1 MPKKFN
7 ALFDAIDT
15 FLRTPATVTDG
26 RCHVRDAVDM
36 KRIMIT
42 VMIAL
47 VPALVFGWWNVG
59 FQHFRVLYNCDDCAT
74 LWQCLWYGFLKWL
87 PLVIVTYV
95 SGLGVEVLFAQ
106 IRKEEVAEGFFV
118 TGFLIPMIMPPDVPL
133 WIVAVATIFAVLFG
147 KEVFGGTGYNFLNPA
162 LLARAFV
169 FFAYP
174 SVISGDQVWVS
185 GADAVT
191 CATPLSFVM
200 NGHPEAVPSTAALFF
215 GDIPGCIGE
224 TCKLAILLGAAILLF
239 TQVADWRIMIPV
251 FNLDVRG
258 GLMPNDQCDIEQYTT
273 KMLPFSRSIACEGD
287 VVVPVYGDS
296 MSPRYP
302 SGSHI
307 LIRPLPMWREWLELG
322 QSYVLELSDW
332 RRTIK
337 IVRKGATND
346 TYRLECYNVDYDT
359 TEIPKSLIEHIW
371 QVLMCVKREVM

>member
-1 MPKKFN
+1 MKNDIFKEQLKF
-7 ALFDAIDT
+7 
-15 FLRTPATVTDG
+15 FLKSKG
-26 RCHVRDAVDM
+26 ISQ
-36 KRIMIT
+36 K
-42 VMIAL
+42 MIAEKTKSTSSQVNNL
-47 VPALVFGWWNVG
+47 ISGRDRFGLNLAKTWG
-59 FQHFRVLYNCDDCAT
+59 GILDID
-74 LWQCLWYGFLKWL
+74 
-87 PLVIVTYV
+87 
-95 SGLGVEVLFAQ
+95 
-106 IRKEEVAEGFFV
+106 
-118 TGFLIPMIMPPDVPL
+118 PL
-133 WIVAVATIFAVLFG
+133 WLMTQGEQGKNPNDEGEQPTSVTTIPH
-147 KEVFGGTGYNFLNPA
+147 E
-162 LLARAFV
+162 
-169 FFAYP
+169 
-174 SVISGDQVWVS
+174 
-185 GADAVT
+185 
-191 CATPLSFVM
+191 
-200 NGHPEAVPSTAALFF
+200 
-215 GDIPGCIGE
+215 DI
-224 TCKLAILLGAAILLF
+224 
-239 TQVADWRIMIPV
+239 IMIPV
-251 FNLDVRG
+251 INLDVRG

>member
-1 MPKKFN
+1 MAHENFSQDLKIFLKKKGIKQKTLADSLGVN
-7 ALFDAIDT
+7 HSTISNLASG
-15 FLRTPATVTDG
+15 RTPIGKAT
-26 RCHVRDAVDM
+26 AM
-36 KRIMIT
+36 KWNEIT
-42 VMIAL
+42 GI
-47 VPALVFGWWNVG
+47 
-59 FQHFRVLYNCDDCAT
+59 D
-74 LWQCLWYGFLKWL
+74 
-87 PLVIVTYV
+87 
-95 SGLGVEVLFAQ
+95 
-106 IRKEEVAEGFFV
+106 
-118 TGFLIPMIMPPDVPL
+118 PL
-133 WIVAVATIFAVLFG
+133 WLMTQGEQGKNPNDEGEQPTSVTTIPH
-147 KEVFGGTGYNFLNPA
+147 E
-162 LLARAFV
+162 
-169 FFAYP
+169 
-174 SVISGDQVWVS
+174 
-185 GADAVT
+185 
-191 CATPLSFVM
+191 
-200 NGHPEAVPSTAALFF
+200 
-215 GDIPGCIGE
+215 DI
-224 TCKLAILLGAAILLF
+224 
-239 TQVADWRIMIPV
+239 IMIPV
-251 FNLDVRG
+251 INLDVRG

>member
-174 SVISGDQVWVS
+174 SVISGDQVWIS
-185 GADAVT
+185 GNDAVT
-191 CATPLSFVM
+191 CATPLAFVM
-200 NGHPEAVPSTAALFF
+200 NGHPETVPSTAALFF

-251 FNLDVRG
+251 FIG
-258 GLMPNDQCDIEQYTT
+258 GYVTAVICKLTGLCPIAAHDQLLMGGFMFGAVFMATD
-273 KMLPFSRSIACEGD
+273 
-287 VVVPVYGDS
+287 PVTATHTRNGKYIYGLFI
-296 MSPRYP
+296 
-302 SGSHI
+302 GILAI
-307 LIRPLPMWREWLELG
+307 LIRTLNKGYPEGMMLAILLMNIFAPLI
-322 QSYVLELSDW
+322 DW
-332 RRTIK
+332 CVVQTHIKRR
-337 IVRKGATND
+337 RKT
-346 TYRLECYNVDYDT
+346 
-359 TEIPKSLIEHIW
+359 
-371 QVLMCVKREVM
+371 

>member
-1 MPKKFN
+1 MKIFLQKQKITQK
-7 ALFDAIDT
+7 ALAEKLGVAQPTISNIINGRDRLGRQTAFKWAEILNVDPLWLMTQGEQGKNPNDEGEQSTSIAAIPHEDI
-15 FLRTPATVTDG
+15 
-26 RCHVRDAVDM
+26 
-36 KRIMIT
+36 IMIT
-42 VMIAL
+42 VI
-47 VPALVFGWWNVG
+47 
-59 FQHFRVLYNCDDCAT
+59 
-74 LWQCLWYGFLKWL
+74 
-87 PLVIVTYV
+87 
-95 SGLGVEVLFAQ
+95 
-106 IRKEEVAEGFFV
+106 
-118 TGFLIPMIMPPDVPL
+118 
-133 WIVAVATIFAVLFG
+133 
-147 KEVFGGTGYNFLNPA
+147 
-162 LLARAFV
+162 
-169 FFAYP
+169 
-174 SVISGDQVWVS
+174 
-185 GADAVT
+185 
-191 CATPLSFVM
+191 
-200 NGHPEAVPSTAALFF
+200 
-215 GDIPGCIGE
+215 
-224 TCKLAILLGAAILLF
+224 
-239 TQVADWRIMIPV
+239 
-251 FNLDVRG
+251 NLDVRG